1 MKSQLDCELENLALA
16 IRQGPTATSAE
27 VNHIIIS
34 AAAAGD
40 NTLISPPG
48 QPLEIMEL
56 VLLNNVGA
64 QTIILKDGALV
75 PLVQMTSAAAGA
87 GYFFGFAANNQPH
100 FRVSAGNALVLNLSV
115 GSQVDGFVK
124 YRIAG

>member
-1 MKSQLDCELENLALA
+1 MKSQLDCELENIAAA
-16 IRQGPTATSAE
+16 IRQQPNANNAE

-48 QPLEIMEL
+48 QSLEILEL
-56 VLLNNVGA
+56 FLLNNVGA
-64 QTIILKDGALV
+64 QTLILKDGALV
-75 PLVQMTSAAAGA
+75 PLVQMSAAAIGA
-87 GYFFGFAANNQPH
+87 GYFFGFSGTGQPH
-100 FRVSAGNALVLNLSV
+100 FKVSAGNPLVLNLSV

-124 YRIAG
+124 YRIAA